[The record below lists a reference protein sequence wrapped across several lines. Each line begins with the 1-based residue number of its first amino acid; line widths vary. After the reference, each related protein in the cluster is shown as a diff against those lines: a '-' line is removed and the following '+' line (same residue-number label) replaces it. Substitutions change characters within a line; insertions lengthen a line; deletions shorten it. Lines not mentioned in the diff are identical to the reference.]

1 MFLIRTRIRRIQYV
15 FGPPGSVC
23 QRYGS
28 EEQDPH
34 PDPYQN
40 VTDSHHGIS
49 AFYLRFLSEK
59 TGSCSE
65 KYIKNVIS
73 YEVHWTKKYNYI
85 FGENN
90 DIFSYLNSSRREC
103 AADNQ
108 FIRVE
113 TCMFMVKLPRY
124 STYETMRDKLL
135 YAISC
140 ALDPLSG

>member
-1 MFLIRTRIRRIQYV
+1 M
-15 FGPPGSVC
+15 
-23 QRYGS
+23 
-28 EEQDPH
+28 
-34 PDPYQN
+34 
-40 VTDSHHGIS
+40 
-49 AFYLRFLSEK
+49 
-59 TGSCSE
+59 GSCSE

-73 YEVHWTKKYNYI
+73 FEVDQEKILKFLEKITL
-85 FGENN
+85 
-90 DIFSYLNSSRREC
+90 FSCSNSHRREC